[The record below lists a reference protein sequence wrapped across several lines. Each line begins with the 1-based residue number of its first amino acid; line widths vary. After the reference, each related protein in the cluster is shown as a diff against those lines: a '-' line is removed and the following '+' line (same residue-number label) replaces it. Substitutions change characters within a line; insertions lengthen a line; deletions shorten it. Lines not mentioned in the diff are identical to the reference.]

1 MRKVMKILIEDLLL
15 HPTQILQSANTV
27 EAIEKFLKDLEKSCN
42 CNLNIKLV
50 IVNLQ
55 MPVMDAF
62 DFTKRIKSHQNP

>member
-1 MRKVMKILIEDLLL
+1 MMKILIEDLLL
-15 HPTQILQSANTV
+15 HPTQILQSTNTV

-50 IVNLQ
+50 IVNLK
-55 MPVMDAF
+55 MPIMDAF